1 MHVSHPQAF
10 IIYIA
15 APLKHQALW
24 EVEMRNLPP
33 NLEATHIYTARLSES
48 GARSVKIIIRSLETS
63 SSSAQAA
70 AAAAA
75 LRCRW
80 PGPVRSKVHQH
91 RCLHDA
97 ISFFGKNSG
106 DNKCETTSVV
116 FAPLGSE
123 FGPHC
128 FAGRSICATSSKR
141 ENQAEL
147 VSMAVFFKLIYA
159 NNAYLVNVSKIR
171 HPLGICTAT
180 NTVINERA
188 LRCKD
193 FIASSP

>member
-1 MHVSHPQAF
+1 MS
-10 IIYIA
+10 
-15 APLKHQALW
+15 
-24 EVEMRNLPP
+24 
-33 NLEATHIYTARLSES
+33 RLSFAPWKLHHHLHKRLRLRLRYDA
-48 GARSVKIIIRSLETS
+48 GGPGLLDQRFTS
-63 SSSAQAA
+63 TGVFTT
-70 AAAAA
+70 
-75 LRCRW
+75 
-80 PGPVRSKVHQH
+80 P
-91 RCLHDA
+91 
-97 ISFFGKNSG
+97 FFLGKNSG